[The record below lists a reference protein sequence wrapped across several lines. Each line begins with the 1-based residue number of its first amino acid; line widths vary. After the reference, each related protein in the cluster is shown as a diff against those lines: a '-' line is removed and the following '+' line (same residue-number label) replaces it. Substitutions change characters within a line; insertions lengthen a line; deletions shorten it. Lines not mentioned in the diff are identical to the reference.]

1 MTHTT
6 VGSILR
12 SNQAYCGQLCE
23 RHTLDLGVAFVCER
37 FSALPEVNQFREV
50 ILPPGRRSEE
60 AFEEAESFFAG
71 RGLTCHR
78 WAPAEGRRIDGLG
91 SFLSERGFDEIE
103 YVCLTLSRWVHL
115 NPAPQVRILPARA
128 MRGAYEATFGDAPE
142 AKAAGVARLDDAS
155 LDAFVALQDGG
166 PAGRIALHQVGDIG
180 RIIEPEILAGTD
192 EATVE
197 RALLSH
203 VLALAQRLQM
213 RTICLPLAV
222 ERGERLA
229 RFKAAGFEVDGRVI
243 EYHRATEGAGR
254 AR

>member
-6 VGSILR
+6 LGSILR
-12 SNQAYCGQLCE
+12 SSQAYCGQLCE

-37 FSALPEVNQFREV
+37 FVTLPEVNQFREV
-50 ILPPGRRSEE
+50 ILPPGRRAEE
-60 AFEEAESFFAG
+60 AFAEAESFFAG

-91 SFLSERGFDEIE
+91 SFLIVRGFVEIE
-103 YVCLTLSRWVHL
+103 YVCLTLARWVHL
-115 NPAPQVRILPARA
+115 IPAPQVRILPARA
-128 MRGAYEATFGDAPE
+128 MRGAYEATFGDAQE

-155 LDAFVALQDGG
+155 FDAFVALQAGR

-197 RALLSH
+197 RALLAH

-213 RTICLPLAV
+213 RTVCLPLAV

-229 RFKAAGFEVDGRVI
+229 RLRSAGFEVDGRVI
-243 EYHRATEGAGR
+243 EYHREAEGAGK
-254 AR
+254 AS